1 MEKAI
6 KEIRIAEMRALDSDE
21 MIIEGYAA
29 VFNQETD
36 LGWCKEVIDIRA
48 FDECDMKDCCLNYNH
63 GQSKA
68 IARTRNGSLEL
79 IVDSVGLKIRAKLID
94 TTEGI
99 DIYKSVKAG
108 LLDKMSFAF
117 TVKEEKWDYDT
128 DTRTITNI
136 DKLYDVSIVDIP
148 AYEGTSVFARNK
160 EEYQEDKEKY
170 LKAKN
175 ERKRLELKLNLLSL

>member
-29 VFNQETD
+29 VFNQETN
-36 LGWCKEVIDIRA
+36 LGWCKEVIDQKA
-48 FDECDMKDCCLNYNH
+48 FEECDMKDCCLNYNH

-79 IVDSVGLKIRAKLID
+79 VVDSVGLKMRAKLID
-94 TTEGI
+94 TTEGV

-117 TVKEEKWDYDT
+117 TVREEQWDYET
-128 DTRTITNI
+128 DTRRIINI
-136 DKLYDVSIVDIP
+136 DKLFDVSIVDIP
-148 AYEGTSVFARNK
+148 AYEGTSVFARSKEQYEKEK
-160 EEYQEDKEKY
+160 EEHEAIQLEKEK
-170 LKAKN
+170 
-175 ERKRLELKLNLLSL
+175 LKLLLSL

>member
-6 KEIRIAEMRALDSDE
+6 KEVRVAEMRALDSEE

-36 LGWCKEVIDIRA
+36 LGWCKEVIDTKA
-48 FDECDMKDCCLNYNH
+48 FEQCDMKDCCLNYNH

-117 TVKEEKWDYDT
+117 TVKEEKWDFEN

-148 AYEGTSVFARNK
+148 SYEGTSVFARNK
-160 EEYQEDKEKY
+160 EEYEQDKKQYEEIKLEKEK
-170 LKAKN
+170 
-175 ERKRLELKLNLLSL
+175 LKLLLSL

>member
-6 KEIRIAEMRALDSDE
+6 KEIRIAEMRALDSEE

-36 LGWCKEVIDIRA
+36 LGWCKEVIDSKA
-48 FDECDMKDCCLNYNH
+48 FEQCDMKDCCLNYNH

-79 IVDSVGLKIRAKLID
+79 LVDAVGLKIRAKLID

-117 TVKEEKWDYDT
+117 TVRGEEWDYET

-148 AYEGTSVFARNK
+148 AYEGTSVFARSK
-160 EEYQEDKEKY
+160 EEYEKEKAEY
-170 LKAKN
+170 ENNK
-175 ERKRLELKLNLLSL
+175 LELEKNKLKLLLSL

>member
-36 LGWCKEVIDIRA
+36 LGWCKEVIDIKA

-160 EEYQEDKEKY
+160 EEYQEDKGKY
-170 LKAKN
+170 LKAKS
-175 ERKRLELKLNLLSL
+175 ERRRLELKLNLLSL

>member
-1 MEKAI
+1 MEKKI
-6 KEIRIAEMRALDSDE
+6 KENRCIEVRVLEDTED

-36 LGWCKEVIDIRA
+36 LGWCKEVIDSRA
-48 FDECDMKDCCLNYNH
+48 FEETDMKDCCLNYNH

-68 IARTRNGSLEL
+68 VARTRNNSLKL
-79 IVDSVGLKIRAKLID
+79 LVDAVGLKIRAKLID

-99 DIYKSVKAG
+99 DLYKSVKAG

-117 TVKEEKWDYDT
+117 TVKEDEWDYEK
-128 DTRTITNI
+128 DTRRIKNI

-148 AYEGTSVFARNK
+148 AYEGTSVFARSK
-160 EEYQEDKEKY
+160 EEYQKEKEQY
-170 LKAKN
+170 
-175 ERKRLELKLNLLSL
+175 RKLELEKKKALALLSL

>member
-6 KEIRIAEMRALDSDE
+6 KEIRIAEMRALDSED

-48 FDECDMKDCCLNYNH
+48 FEECDMKDCCLNYNH

-94 TTEGI
+94 TTEGV

-117 TVKEEKWDYDT
+117 TVKEEKWDFET

-136 DKLYDVSIVDIP
+136 DKLFDVSIVDIP
-148 AYEGTSVFARNK
+148 AYEGTSVFARSK
-160 EEYQEDKEKY
+160 EEYEAEKRQYEKIKLEKEK
-170 LKAKN
+170 
-175 ERKRLELKLNLLSL
+175 LKLLLSL

>member
-6 KEIRIAEMRALDSDE
+6 KEIRIAEMRALDSEE

-36 LGWCKEVIDIRA
+36 LGWCKEVIDPKA
-48 FDECDMKDCCLNYNH
+48 FKECDMKDCCLNYNH
-63 GQSKA
+63 GQGKA

-79 IVDSVGLKIRAKLID
+79 IVDSVGLKMRAKLID
-94 TTEGI
+94 TTEGV

-117 TVKEEKWDYDT
+117 TVREEQWDYEI
-128 DTRTITNI
+128 DTRRIMNI
-136 DKLYDVSIVDIP
+136 DKLFDVSIVDIP

-160 EEYQEDKEKY
+160 EQYEKEKEQY
-170 LKAKN
+170 EANK
-175 ERKRLELKLNLLSL
+175 LELEKEKLKLLLSL

>member
-6 KEIRIAEMRALDSDE
+6 KEVRIAEMRALESEE

-29 VFNQETD
+29 VFNQATD
-36 LGWCKEVIDIRA
+36 LGWCKEIIDARA
-48 FDECDMKDCCLNYNH
+48 FEQCDMKDCCLNYNH

-117 TVKEEKWDYDT
+117 TVKEEKWDFET

-136 DKLYDVSIVDIP
+136 DKLFDVSIVDIP

-160 EEYQEDKEKY
+160 EEYEEEKRQYEQVKLEKEK
-170 LKAKN
+170 
-175 ERKRLELKLNLLSL
+175 LKLLLSL

>member
-1 MEKAI
+1 MMEKRV
-6 KEIRIAEMRALDSDE
+6 KENRFIEVRALEDTEE

-36 LGWCKEVIDIRA
+36 LGWCKEVIDSRA
-48 FDECDMKDCCLNYNH
+48 FEECDMKDCCLNYNH

-68 IARTRNGSLEL
+68 VARTRNNSLEL
-79 IVDSVGLKIRAKLID
+79 LVDAIGLKIRAKLID

-99 DIYKSVKAG
+99 DLYKSVKAG

-117 TVKEEKWDYDT
+117 TVKEDKWDYDT
-128 DTRTITNI
+128 DTRRIINI

-148 AYEGTSVFARNK
+148 AYEGTSVFARSK
-160 EEYQEDKEKY
+160 EQYEEEKEKHN
-170 LKAKN
+170 K
-175 ERKRLELKLNLLSL
+175 LELEKKKAFALLSL

>member
-6 KEIRIAEMRALDSDE
+6 KEIRLAEMRALDSED

-48 FDECDMKDCCLNYNH
+48 FEECDMKDCCLNYNH

-94 TTEGI
+94 TTEGV

-117 TVKEEKWDYDT
+117 TVKEEKWDFET

-136 DKLYDVSIVDIP
+136 DKLFDVSIVDIP
-148 AYEGTSVFARNK
+148 AYEGTSVFARSK
-160 EEYQEDKEKY
+160 EEYEAEKRQYEKIKLEKEK
-170 LKAKN
+170 
-175 ERKRLELKLNLLSL
+175 LKLLLSL

>member
-6 KEIRIAEMRALDSDE
+6 KEIRIAEMRALDSEE

-36 LGWCKEVIDIRA
+36 LGWCKEVIDSKA
-48 FDECDMKDCCLNYNH
+48 FEQCDMKDCCLNYNH

-170 LKAKN
+170 LKAKS
-175 ERKRLELKLNLLSL
+175 ERRRLELKLNILSL

>member
-6 KEIRIAEMRALDSDE
+6 KEVRVAEMRALDSEE

-36 LGWCKEVIDIRA
+36 LGWCKEVIDTKA
-48 FDECDMKDCCLNYNH
+48 FEQCDMKDCCLNYNH

-117 TVKEEKWDYDT
+117 TVKEEKWDFET

-160 EEYQEDKEKY
+160 EEYEQDKKQYEEIKLEKEK
-170 LKAKN
+170 
-175 ERKRLELKLNLLSL
+175 LKLLLSL

>member
-1 MEKAI
+1 MEKRI
-6 KEIRIAEMRALDSDE
+6 KENRFIEIRAVEDNED

-36 LGWCKEVIDIRA
+36 LGWCKEVIDCKA
-48 FDECDMKDCCLNYNH
+48 FDETDMKDCCLNYNH

-68 IARTRNGSLEL
+68 VARTRNNSLEL
-79 IVDSVGLKIRAKLID
+79 LVDAVGLKIRAKLID
-94 TTEGI
+94 TTEGV

-117 TVKEEKWDYDT
+117 TVKEDEWDYEKDI
-128 DTRTITNI
+128 RRIKNI

-148 AYEGTSVFARNK
+148 AYEGTSVFARSK
-160 EEYQEDKEKY
+160 EEYEEEK
-170 LKAKN
+170 
-175 ERKRLELKLNLLSL
+175 RKYEKLKLEKKKALALLSL

>member
-6 KEIRIAEMRALDSDE
+6 KEIRIAEMRALDSEE

-170 LKAKN
+170 LKAKSD
-175 ERKRLELKLNLLSL
+175 RRRLELKLSLLSL

>member
-6 KEIRIAEMRALDSDE
+6 KEIRIAEMRALDSEE

-36 LGWCKEVIDIRA
+36 LGWCKEVIDQKA
-48 FDECDMKDCCLNYNH
+48 FEECDMKDCCLNYNH

-79 IVDSVGLKIRAKLID
+79 IVDSVGLKMRAKLID
-94 TTEGI
+94 TTEGV

-117 TVKEEKWDYDT
+117 TVREEQWDYET
-128 DTRTITNI
+128 DTRRIMNI
-136 DKLYDVSIVDIP
+136 DKLFDVSIVDIP

-160 EEYQEDKEKY
+160 EQYEKEKEQY
-170 LKAKN
+170 EADK
-175 ERKRLELKLNLLSL
+175 LELEKEKLKLLLSL

>member
-6 KEIRIAEMRALDSDE
+6 KEIRIAEMRALDSEE

-29 VFNQETD
+29 VFNQVTD

-148 AYEGTSVFARNK
+148 AYEGTSVFARSK
-160 EEYQEDKEKY
+160 EEYEKEKEEY
-170 LKAKN
+170 NTKK
-175 ERKRLELKLNLLSL
+175 LELEKEKLKLLLSL